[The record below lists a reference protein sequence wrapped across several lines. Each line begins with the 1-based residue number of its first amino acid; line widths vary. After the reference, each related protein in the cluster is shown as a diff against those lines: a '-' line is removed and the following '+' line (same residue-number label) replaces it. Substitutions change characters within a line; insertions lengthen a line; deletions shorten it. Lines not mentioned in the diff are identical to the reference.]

1 MNIQGSFPLGL
12 TGLISLLSK
21 GLKNLLQ
28 HHTVKAS
35 VLQCSTFFRVQLL
48 HPHMTTGKTM
58 KMKVLVAQSC
68 LTLCEPMDGSRPRF
82 SVHHQLPKVAQTHVH
97 QIGNAIQPS
106 WTQLSPSPSFNLSQY
121 QGLFQRVSSSH
132 QVAKELG
139 FQLQHQSFQWI
150 FRTDFL

>member
-28 HHTVKAS
+28 HHSVKAS

-68 LTLCEPMDGSRPRF
+68 LTLCDPLDCSLPGSFVHGILQARILEWVAISFFRGSSQPRD
-82 SVHHQLPKVAQTHVH
+82 
-97 QIGNAIQPS
+97 
-106 WTQLSPSPSFNLSQY
+106 WTW
-121 QGLFQRVSSSH
+121 VSSI
-132 QVAKELG
+132 LG
-139 FQLQHQSFQWI
+139 RRFTVWATREAWRKAMTNLHSVLKNRDI
-150 FRTDFL
+150 ALPIKSV